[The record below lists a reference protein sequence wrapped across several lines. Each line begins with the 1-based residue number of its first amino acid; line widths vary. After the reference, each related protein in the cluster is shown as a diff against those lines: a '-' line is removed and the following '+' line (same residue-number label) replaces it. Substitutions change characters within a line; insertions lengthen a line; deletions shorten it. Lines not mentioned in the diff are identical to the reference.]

1 MSSEGS
7 ERRSRVDEMV
17 RSRGDR
23 SARRADGQEEGRHGR
38 TRPCAAVLDLG
49 APSLTRL
56 DSAWGHTQYC
66 SAQILLVEHRGYE
79 YTRGS

>member
-56 DSAWGHTQYC
+56 DSAWGHTP
-66 SAQILLVEHRGYE
+66 A
-79 YTRGS
+79 